1 MSAHPPNPLQP
12 EKQSF
17 RANDRFDVLRQ
28 VGAGAMGVVYEAWDK
43 DRNTR
48 VALKTLTG
56 LHAQALQ
63 LFKNE
68 FRALADVSHPNLA
81 ALHELF
87 FEDQWFF
94 SMEYVDGGHF
104 LDFVRPGGPSV
115 QLPAIPRR
123 VIGPDEST
131 IMHVETGPWISAGMA
146 ELPGKTDQP
155 RLPGHCDTRL
165 LRASLEQL
173 ARAVLGLHDAGI
185 LHRDLKP
192 LNVKVTPE
200 GRVVVLDFGL
210 AAHTGRTQ
218 AGEARALAGI
228 VGTVNYMSPEQAA
241 GSRVTEATDW
251 YSVGVMVYEALTGHR
266 PFEGSAGDVVRNKQQ
281 FDAPRLNVLTNAGEE
296 WDTICAGLLKRETGQ
311 RMGGAALLA
320 VLNKYAVP
328 ALQPAA
334 PVRPAER
341 IFVGR
346 EPHLALLAEAFGAT
360 KAHVPSVVFVHG
372 KSGIGKTSL
381 LEHFLSELAG
391 HPDVVILA
399 GRCYERESM
408 PYKSFDGVVDALAH
422 YMAALPRQEMNELT
436 PRDAAALAQVFP
448 VMGQVESIASAPLR
462 SPRLFDQYD
471 LRRKAFAALR
481 ELFARLGDRRRVV
494 IYIDDLQWGDV
505 DSVTLLREILRPP
518 DAPAFLFA
526 GAYRS
531 EYEGRSPALDALL
544 SELPAGPGF
553 ERRDIPVGPL
563 TPAETRA
570 LAMRL
575 LRDQARDIPD
585 AASRME
591 EIARESEGSP
601 YLLQEIASGSN
612 SEAGGTTEAAGRSL
626 DAVLYKRIAI
636 LADKPRKLLETVSV
650 SVRPLGER
658 EAFLAAGI
666 GTRDPG
672 VMTALRS
679 ARLIRG
685 NGGGEIEPYHD
696 RVRETVLAHL
706 DSTALAQCHLRL
718 ATTLEASFTGKDGA
732 DTEAAAVH
740 FEGAGEK
747 EKASQYYSASADR
760 ASAALAFKHA
770 ASLCQRALD
779 LSSLTGEN
787 RRRLIIKLADALGNA
802 GRGPEAARAYRDAA
816 QGAHEPEI
824 FELERKEAY
833 WFASSG
839 HLDEGREALQK
850 MLRRAG
856 LRVPGPF
863 GQLAGIVV
871 SEVWLALRGIGF
883 RERPESAIPR
893 AELDRL
899 DVYWDATRSF
909 GMIDVPAAIY
919 LTPRCLLLAL
929 RTGEIG
935 RIARILAL
943 HCIGLAGFRIPFVRA
958 RVPQLLAT
966 CGALSERADSPYL
979 NGMFR
984 MAAGMIGLV
993 SGLWRESLKHFR
1005 EAERIFSQECAGVA
1019 WELATVRTFSL
1030 WALVYYGGYAELC
1043 RLAPLW
1049 SQEGADRGDLFQAV
1063 SIDAGQRPL
1072 CELVA
1077 GRPDA
1082 ALQMLEESLKR
1093 WTQRNYSVQLAIAVH
1108 ARTSIYLYQG
1118 EAVVAWEFLGREWP
1132 GLKRNHYLRLSGI
1145 RQWCYSTRAQSALAL
1160 ACTTADFEALVRSAE
1175 RDARKL
1181 EGDGKPFARALAGLV
1196 RAGCAS
1202 IRGAG
1207 NAIALLEKAVADLD
1221 LADMAMI
1228 AAAARHRLGELTGG
1242 ETGQALIEQSELAMR
1257 AEGVVDPARMTA
1269 MFANGFSSSASE

>member
-1 MSAHPPNPLQP
+1 MSAHHPHPLQTP
-12 EKQSF
+12 KDSF
-17 RANDRFDVLRQ
+17 RANDRFDVVRQ

-43 DRNTR
+43 ERNTR

-56 LHAQALQ
+56 LHPQALQ

-68 FRALADVSHPNLA
+68 FRALADVSHSNLA

-87 FEDQWFF
+87 FDDQWFF
-94 SMEYVDGGHF
+94 SMEYVEGGHF

-115 QLPAIPRR
+115 QLPALSAH
-123 VIGPDEST
+123 VLGPEDST
-131 IMHVETGPWISAGMA
+131 YISGHLVPSVLSASA
-146 ELPGKTDQP
+146 DRPA
-155 RLPGHCDTRL
+155 LPGHCDTKL

-173 ARAVLGLHDAGI
+173 ARAVLGLHSAGI

-218 AGEARALAGI
+218 AGEAAALAGI

-241 GSRVTEATDW
+241 GSPVTEATDW
-251 YSVGVMVYEALTGHR
+251 YSVGVMVYEALTGRR
-266 PFEGSAGDVVRNKQQ
+266 PFEGSASDVVRNKRQ
-281 FDAPRLNVLTNAGEE
+281 FEAPRLIVSVDAGEE
-296 WDTICAGLLKRETGQ
+296 WDTICAGLLKREAGQ

-320 VLNKYAVP
+320 ILNKYAAP
-328 ALQPAA
+328 AFQPAA
-334 PVRPAER
+334 PSGPAKR

-346 EPHLALLAEAFGAT
+346 EPHLALLAQAFAAT
-360 KAHVPSVVFVHG
+360 ETHVPSVVFVHG
-372 KSGIGKTSL
+372 KSGIGKSSL
-381 LEHFLSELAG
+381 LERFLSDLVG
-391 HPDVVILA
+391 CPGVVILA

-408 PYKSFDGVVDALAH
+408 PYKSFDGVVDALAR
-422 YMAALPRQEMNELT
+422 YLAALPRQEMSELT
-436 PRDAAALAQVFP
+436 PRDAASLAQVFP
-448 VMGQVESIASAPLR
+448 VLSQVESIASAPLR

-531 EYEGRSPALDALL
+531 EYQGRSPALDALL
-544 SELPAGPGF
+544 TELPAVPGL

-563 TPAETRA
+563 NPAETRA
-570 LAMRL
+570 LATRL
-575 LRDQARDIPD
+575 LGDQSRVIAGTEN
-585 AASRME
+585 RME

-601 YLLQEIASGSN
+601 YLLQEIASGSD
-612 SEAGGTTEAAGRSL
+612 SSPGETMGALGLSL
-626 DAVLYKRIAI
+626 DAVLYKRIVL
-636 LADKPRKLLETVSV
+636 LADVPRRLLETVSV

-685 NGGGEIEPYHD
+685 TGGGEIEPYHD

-706 DSTALAQCHLRL
+706 DSAALAQCHLRL
-718 ATTLEASFTGKDGA
+718 ATTLEASFTGKDGI

-770 ASLCQRALD
+770 ASLCQRALN
-779 LSSLTGEN
+779 LSPLTGED
-787 RRRLIIKLADALGNA
+787 RRHLVVKLANALGNA
-802 GRGPEAARAYRDAA
+802 GRGPEAARAYREAA
-816 QGAHEPEI
+816 RGTSGPEG

-839 HLDEGREALQK
+839 HVDEGREALLK
-850 MLRRAG
+850 MLQ
-856 LRVPGPF
+856 RVNVRIPGTLWLF
-863 GQLAGIVV
+863 VGIVFYQIQ
-871 SEVWLALRGIGF
+871 LMLHGIKF
-883 RERPESAIPR
+883 QERRETAIPR
-893 AELDRL
+893 VELARIDI
-899 DVYWDATRSF
+899 YWDAARSF

-929 RTGEIG
+929 RMGDTA

-943 HCIGLAGFRIPFVRA
+943 HCIGLAGFPMPLVRA
-958 RVPQLLAT
+958 QVPKLLAT
-966 CGALSERADSPYL
+966 CGELSKRVDSPYL
-979 NGMFR
+979 HGMFR
-984 MAAGMIGLV
+984 MASGMIALL
-993 SGLWRESLKHFR
+993 SGLWRESLKHFL

-1030 WALVYYGGYAELC
+1030 WDLLYLGQYAELC
-1043 RLAPLW
+1043 RLAPIW
-1049 SQEGADRGDLFQAV
+1049 SQEGADRGDLFQTV
-1063 SIDAGQRPL
+1063 SIEAGQRPL

-1082 ALQMLEESLKR
+1082 ALHMLEESLKR
-1093 WTQRNYSVQLAIAVH
+1093 WTQRTYSVQVAIAVY
-1108 ARTSIYLYQG
+1108 ARTGIYLYKG
-1118 EAVVAWEFLGREWP
+1118 EAVVAWEFLGHEWP
-1132 GLKRNHYLRLSGI
+1132 GLKKNHYLRLSGT
-1145 RQWCYSTRAQSALAL
+1145 RQWLYSARAQSALAL
-1160 ACTTADFEALVRSAE
+1160 ACGGADPAALIRSAE

-1181 EGDGKPFARALAGLV
+1181 EGDGTLFARALAGLI

-1202 IRGAG
+1202 IRGETG
-1207 NAIALLEKAVADLD
+1207 SAIALLERAVADLD

-1228 AAAARHRLGELTGG
+1228 AAAARHRLGELVGG
-1242 ETGQALIEQSELAMR
+1242 EAGRVLMEQSELAMR
-1257 AEGVVDPARMTA
+1257 AEGIVDPARITA
-1269 MFANGFSSSASE
+1269 MFANGFSRSDT